1 MTSTLPLFSQRFQR
15 EVCITRHAMERLLE
29 RGLSEALLLEVID
42 TGDTRYKDETHLWV
56 FKSFLERADNLL
68 CAVLVL
74 EDRLIVKTV
83 MHHFTVL

>member
-1 MTSTLPLFSQRFQR
+1 MTSTPPLFSQRFQR
-15 EVCITRHAMERLLE
+15 EVYITRHAMERLLE
-29 RGLSEALLLEVID
+29 RSIPEMLLLEVID
-42 TGDTRYKDETHLWV
+42 TGDTRYKDETHLWA
-56 FKSFLERADNLL
+56 FKSFPERDDNLL

>member
-1 MTSTLPLFSQRFQR
+1 MTSALPLFSQRFQR
-15 EVCITRHAMERLLE
+15 EVCITRHARERLRE
-29 RGLSEALLLEVID
+29 RSISEVLLLEVID
-42 TGDTRYKDETHLWV
+42 TGEARYKDETHLWA
-56 FKSFLERADNLL
+56 FKSFPERDDDLL